1 MTLTGHCTGYIRLH
15 GLRDYYERGCKAE
28 HFTAIFYQKGEKGTL
43 GRWPRTCPK
52 QEVSGFSTEFIAK
65 R

>member
-28 HFTAIFYQKGEKGTL
+28 HFTALFYQKGEKGTL
-43 GRWPRTCPK
+43 VQTLPETG
-52 QEVSGFSTEFIAK
+52 GFGIFHRVYCEAIN
-65 R
+65 